1 MEEWDEGTFLTFLNA
16 DKRLA
21 REKQIKREDLLGN
34 VDSGQQILKLHGD
47 LQSLAD
53 DLDDRVGQK
62 LRANEQAFEMAFKSH
77 MLQVQKDINKLEQKA
92 DKEETKNRRDT
103 KIRSLE
109 KELDWYMNEALRLDE
124 LCKKYK
130 KQLDRW
136 KGKSDALE
144 DDRQFLENQIKNA
157 NKNNKKLRADVEKA
171 QTSAYSAL
179 VSNDEPKALPSSTQ
193 VQESEGRTGDQPLA
207 IEDGYIGDSGMA
219 HELEERYQKYEQRL
233 RRQLEAEKRLSAKMR
248 AVSDKNFSEPS
259 ELESF
264 FLQCVDRVKADID
277 ERRQRA
283 QVEKIQNKA
292 RPRGQAAM
300 EPVVPALPPVSF
312 DDFTATDRRQVVEL
326 LLSSKQVLQFLQ
338 DKLLPPAPGTSKQY
352 AADIG
357 S

>member
-264 FLQCVDRVKADID
+264 FFAVC
-277 ERRQRA
+277 
-283 QVEKIQNKA
+283 
-292 RPRGQAAM
+292 
-300 EPVVPALPPVSF
+300 
-312 DDFTATDRRQVVEL
+312 
-326 LLSSKQVLQFLQ
+326 
-338 DKLLPPAPGTSKQY
+338 
-352 AADIG
+352 
-357 S
+357 